1 MTGTV
6 RKRGSRLP
14 ERSDLGNLPKLGLR
28 QRYGGF
34 ALVTGAA
41 GGIGRAFANYLASE
55 GFDLLLVDREAY
67 ETKALAEALRA
78 EHQIQVHAMVCDLT
92 EPGLVE
98 NAERWAM
105 SYDVGLLINNA
116 GISPLDPFLQIPLDT
131 HLQTLEV
138 NCRATLVLTHIFGR
152 TMVARGRGG
161 IVIVSSASA
170 LSGSPYFCHYAAT
183 KGYGLN
189 LASGLWSELQES
201 GVDVLAVCPGMT
213 DTQPVRDRDLA
224 RERPFYVPLNS
235 PESVALGA
243 LRSLGKQ
250 PIVVPT
256 LADRIS
262 AGLLS
267 KLVPRAWTLAIMKR
281 SIEKMRG

>member
-1 MTGTV
+1 
-6 RKRGSRLP
+6 
-14 ERSDLGNLPKLGLR
+14 LGHQPKLGLHD
-28 QRYGGF
+28 RYGGF

-41 GGIGRAFANYLASE
+41 RGIGRAFATYLAAD
-55 GFDLLLVDREAY
+55 GFDVLLVDREADQ
-67 ETKALAEALRA
+67 TKALAETLQADHGVEAHAL
-78 EHQIQVHAMVCDLT
+78 VCDLT
-92 EPGLVE
+92 APGLVE
-98 NAERWAM
+98 NADRWAAN
-105 SYDVGLLINNA
+105 YDVGLLVNNA
-116 GISPLDPFLQIPLDT
+116 GISPLDPFLDIPLDT

-138 NCRATLVLTHIFGR
+138 NCRATLVLTHVFGKA
-152 TMVARGRGG
+152 MAARGRGG

-189 LASGLWSELQES
+189 LASGLWSELRGS

-213 DTQPVRDRDLA
+213 DTKPVRDRQLA
-224 RERPFYVPLNS
+224 NDRPFYVPLTG
-235 PESVALGA
+235 PDPVALGA

-256 LADRIS
+256 LTDRVS
-262 AGLLS
+262 AGFLS
-267 KLVPRAWTLAIMKR
+267 KLLPRGWTLSIMKR